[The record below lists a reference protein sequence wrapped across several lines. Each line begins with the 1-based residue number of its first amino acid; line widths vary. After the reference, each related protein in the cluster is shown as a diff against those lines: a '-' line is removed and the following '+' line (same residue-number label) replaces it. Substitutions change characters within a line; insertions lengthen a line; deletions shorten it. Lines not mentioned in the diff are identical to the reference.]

1 MRLYNRYLVTL
12 GLLFTATTVA
22 LAAFSQHQ
30 LEIYF
35 SAFLIEYLAATLLF
49 AYLHPQAQRL
59 LRFTG
64 HILLGGFLLMIVI
77 KALEVLLTLT
87 FI

>member
-22 LAAFSQHQ
+22 LTAFNQHQ

-35 SAFLIEYLAATLLF
+35 SIFLIEYLTATLLF

-64 HILLGGFLLMIVI
+64 HILFGGFLLIVVI
-77 KALEVLLTLT
+77 KGLEILVTVTLA
-87 FI
+87 